1 MNIKDLR
8 QDLKQWGRFWSDKES
23 LQGYASKSSIHRC
36 GEVLRTGL
44 WISSDKH
51 LFSHQAD
58 SIYVPFYIKAID
70 SAVITLPEVQRA
82 VVTRRYI
89 KEVFLTPTEK
99 LALLHAESALLA
111 ELY

>member
-8 QDLKQWGRFWSDKES
+8 QDLKQWGRFWSEKEA
-23 LQGYASKSSIHRC
+23 LQGYASTSATARC
-36 GEVLRTGL
+36 CQVLQTGI
-44 WISSDKH
+44 WASSDKH

-70 SAVITLPEVQRA
+70 SAVVTLPDVQRA

-89 KEVFLTPTEK
+89 KVVMLSSTEK
-99 LALLHAESALLA
+99 LALLNAETALLA